1 MKTNHRNTFTT
12 IRTEGAILPPDLL
25 QRVSD
30 PSASSLEGLQPS
42 DYHLF
47 EGEKLNEAINRSWN
61 RLIGAWENFKRA
73 KEKVFEGQPG
83 TTETRQR
90 WLLPL
95 FQELGYGRLQT
106 STAFNIEGKS
116 YPISHGWE
124 RAPIHLLG
132 FNIDLG
138 KRTPG
143 VAGASRT
150 SPHSMV
156 QEFLNRSD
164 DHLWAFL
171 SNGLQL
177 RVLRDNISLTRQA
190 YVEFDLEAMMDGEIY
205 ADFVLLWLLTHQ
217 SRVEGEK
224 PEEFWLEQ
232 WSRQAQEQGTRALDQ
247 LRKGVEE
254 AISSLGSGFLR
265 ATNPKLRANLRSGTL
280 SPQDYYRQ
288 LLRMVYR
295 LIFLFVAEDR
305 NLLFPPKSNPIAQQR
320 YGDYYST
327 QRLRRLAERS
337 RGLRHADL
345 YYVLR
350 LVTEKLSSVAGSPE
364 LALPAL
370 GGFLFSADATP
381 DLDVAALPNQNL
393 LDAVRAL
400 AYTVDGR
407 TLRSVDYKN
416 LGPEELGS
424 VYESLLELHPEMN
437 VDAGTFNLTSA
448 SGHERKTTGSYYTPS
463 SLIQVLL
470 DSALDPVLAERLKNA
485 DASPEAREAAILD
498 LKVCDPA
505 VGSGHFLIAAAHR
518 LARHLAGIRTGD
530 DEPSP
535 DATRAAL
542 RDVIGN
548 CLYGVD
554 LNPMAVELC
563 KVSLWM
569 EALEPGK
576 PLSFLDA
583 HIKCGNS
590 LVGVGPNL
598 DISEIPDN
606 AFKPA
611 FGDDKKT
618 ATALRRRNKR
628 ERTGQIGMR
637 WDVTHIQS
645 QEDLAQWVTR
655 QSQNLET
662 MPEDQADQV
671 RAKAQAYESLLST
684 PEYLAKRLEYDLWTA
699 AFFWQIPEGDAEK
712 MLAPSQ
718 QELTRLRSGKDSDA
732 ELTRRIQ
739 EIAEKQRFFHWEF
752 EFPTVFSR
760 DDSGFDVVLG
770 NPPWE
775 KIQFEE
781 QAFFASKNPEIS
793 NAKGATRKRLI
804 QALKKSDAHLF
815 QQFTLAKKDV
825 KSLNDFIKFSG
836 GFPLTGWGKM
846 NTYAIFSEQARLCL
860 NRNGNTGILVPLG
873 ISTDDNN
880 KLFFADLIK
889 QNELIALLGFE
900 NEEFIFLDVHHAFKF
915 VALIFAGRA
924 KKAKQAKYVFYC
936 RNVSQTR
943 QELRGYSMSYSDI
956 VVLNPNTL
964 TAPVFRNRIDAEINR
979 KIYKTHSV
987 IKKDNPEDNP
997 WNVAIH
1003 RMFNPTDDSSLFYK
1017 RDELN
1022 LKNLHLDNNTYSNEQ
1037 ETYLPI
1043 YEAKMFHQFDHRFG
1057 TYEGQTTAQANQG
1070 KLPELNETQHQDPL
1084 FISMPRYWMKS
1095 GNANELISSYT
1106 DREWLLAFR
1115 DITSSVVFRTTISAI
1130 IPSTATVDPCRH
1142 IFFDD
1147 IIATNLINCFVGCLN
1162 SLVFDYCSRQKI
1174 SGSHLA
1180 IFVLKQLPV
1189 LSPNVFKKNDI
1200 EYISSRIFELVYTA
1214 QDLKPFAEDMGYTGP
1229 PFRWDEERRAILR
1242 AELDAYYAH
1251 LYGLNRKQLRY
1262 ILDPAD
1268 LTPAELKD
1276 ILDPWEEVANPLD
1289 AEGYTVRAEASDFPG
1304 ETFRVLKNKENKKYG
1319 EYRTRRLV
1327 LEAWERLSAVNF
1339 DVDTYV
1345 PMTNPPP
1352 ADPRVAHPN
1361 RDGSVYEGPGLVID
1375 AEQLAESSEVKEEQA
1390 EYEVPAQEE
1399 KAVDTSDYGLYKC
1412 QDCGTMVMGFAKDD
1426 HVRDVHGGESQ
1437 GFEGL

>member
-1 MKTNHRNTFTT
+1 MKTRRRNTFTT

-42 DYHLF
+42 DYHLLA
-47 EGEKLNEAINRSWN
+47 GEKLNEAINRSWN
-61 RLIGAWENFKRA
+61 RLIGAWENFKNA
-73 KEKVFEGQPG
+73 QGKVLAEQPG

-106 STAFNIEGKS
+106 STAFTIEGKS
-116 YPISHGWE
+116 YPVSHGWG

-177 RVLRDNISLTRQA
+177 RVLRDNVSLTRQA
-190 YVEFDLEAMMDGEIY
+190 YVEFDLEAMMDGEVY
-205 ADFVLLWLLTHQ
+205 ADFVLLWLLCHQ

-265 ATNPKLRANLRSGTL
+265 ASNPKLRADLRSGTL

-305 NLLFPPKSNPIAQQR
+305 NLLFPPKSAPIARER
-320 YGDYYST
+320 YRDYYST

-381 DLDVAALPNQNL
+381 DLDEAELPNQNL

-407 TLRSVDYKN
+407 TLRPVDYKN

-485 DASPEAREAAILD
+485 GARVEAREAAILD

-590 LVGVGPNL
+590 LVGVGPDL

-618 ATALRRRNKR
+618 ATALRKRNKR
-628 ERTGQIGMR
+628 ERTGQIGFL
-637 WDVTHIQS
+637 TIIKS
-645 QEDLAQWVTR
+645 QKDLAQWVTR
-655 QSQNLET
+655 QSQNLEA
-662 MPEDQADQV
+662 MPEDAALQVQAKV
-671 RAKAQAYESLLST
+671 RAYESLITDSQYLSQ
-684 PEYLAKRLEYDLWTA
+684 RLEYDLWTA

-712 MLAPSQ
+712 MLTPSQ
-718 QELTRLRSGKDSDA
+718 QELIRLRSGEDIDA
-732 ELTRRIQ
+732 ELTRRVQ

-752 EFPTVFSR
+752 EFPTVFGEE
-760 DDSGFDVVLG
+760 DSGFDVVLG

-775 KIQFEE
+775 RIKLQEKE
-781 QAFFASKNPEIS
+781 FFAGQDIEIAQAPNKSARNKLIKKLPDENPGLWRLFEK
-793 NAKGATRKRLI
+793 AKAEAENTSYFMR
-804 QALKKSDAHLF
+804 
-815 QQFTLAKKDV
+815 
-825 KSLNDFIKFSG
+825 NSG
-836 GFPLTGWGKM
+836 RFPLTAVGDM
-846 NTYAIFSEQARLCL
+846 NTYALFAGHVRSMTSSLGR
-860 NRNGNTGILVPLG
+860 TGIIIPTGIATDSSTSKYFSNLVENNNLCALFDFKNSQGLFSGVDSNMRFCSLVLSNTKTQNSEFAFFISSPNQLKDKNRKFLLPL
-873 ISTDDNN
+873 
-880 KLFFADLIK
+880 
-889 QNELIALLGFE
+889 NELPLF
-900 NEEFIFLDVHHAFKF
+900 
-915 VALIFAGRA
+915 
-924 KKAKQAKYVFYC
+924 
-936 RNVSQTR
+936 
-943 QELRGYSMSYSDI
+943 
-956 VVLNPNTL
+956 NPNTG
-964 TAPVFRNRIDAEINR
+964 TCPSFQTKSDMIIAR
-979 KIYKTHSV
+979 KIYKTV
-987 IKKDNPEDNP
+987 PILEDEQTNDNVWEVNFLRMLDMSNDSHLFATEQLPEQLRLYESKM
-997 WNVAIH
+997 IH
-1003 RMFNPTDDSSLFYK
+1003 HYNHRFANSGKPRGEAGIRGSSDYFSI
-1017 RDELN
+1017 EQ
-1022 LKNLHLDNNTYSNEQ
+1022 LKNPDIFATSRYFVPENEV
-1037 ETYLPI
+1037 
-1043 YEAKMFHQFDHRFG
+1043 DDR
-1057 TYEGQTTAQANQG
+1057 
-1070 KLPELNETQHQDPL
+1070 LPENVQWLIAFRNVT
-1084 FISMPRYWMKS
+1084 
-1095 GNANELISSYT
+1095 GVVANERT
-1106 DREWLLAFR
+1106 
-1115 DITSSVVFRTTISAI
+1115 VVVTI
-1130 IPSTATVDPCRH
+1130 IPRVGVGNSAPVLLIKDSLLPVVACFTA
-1142 IFFDD
+1142 
-1147 IIATNLINCFVGCLN
+1147 NLI
-1162 SLVFDYCSRQKI
+1162 SLVFDYLARQKVGGVNLNFFI
-1174 SGSHLA
+1174 
-1180 IFVLKQLPV
+1180 LKQLPILPPSSYGAKNLQFIISRV
-1189 LSPNVFKKNDI
+1189 L
-1200 EYISSRIFELVYTA
+1200 ELTYTA
-1214 QDLKPFAEDMGYTGP
+1214 WDLESFAKDMGYTGP
-1229 PFRWDEERRAILR
+1229 PFRWDEERRALLR

-1268 LTPAELKD
+1268 LTPAELED
-1276 ILDPWEEVANPLD
+1276 ILDPWEEVNNPLD
-1289 AEGYTVRAEASDFPG
+1289 AEGYTVRAGASDFPG
-1304 ETFRVLKNKENKKYG
+1304 ETFRVLKNKEIKKYG

-1327 LEAWERLSAVNF
+1327 LEAWERLAAVNF

-1345 PMTNPPP
+1345 PMTDPPP
-1352 ADPRVAHPN
+1352 ADPRVAHPM
-1361 RDGSVYEGPGLVID
+1361 RDGSVYEGEGLVIS
-1375 AEQLAESSEVKEEQA
+1375 EQYSVGSEQSSMVREEKV
-1390 EYEVPAQEE
+1390 EYEAEAEE
-1399 KAVDTSDYGLYKC
+1399 DESDYSLYKC
-1412 QDCGTMVMGFAKDD
+1412 QGCGQMVLGFAKDE
-1426 HVRDVHGGESQ
+1426 HVKDVHGGEGQ
-1437 GFEGL
+1437 GFGRL